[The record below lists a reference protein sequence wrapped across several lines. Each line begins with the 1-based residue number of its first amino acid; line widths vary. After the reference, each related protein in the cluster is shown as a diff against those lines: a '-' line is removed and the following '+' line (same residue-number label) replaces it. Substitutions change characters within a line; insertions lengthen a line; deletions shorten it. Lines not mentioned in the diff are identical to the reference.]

1 MGIRPRRFTPSLHV
15 AVALFALIGLLA
27 LAVAGLVLLGTSVN
41 ESAPPI
47 PFAETPQI
55 LSNATSAVPTTQ
67 SIATLPTMTPPPE
80 TAVPRETVPR
90 AGYAAASRPAL
101 DPQRS
106 ITSLPTVTP
115 SPMPAPARTGCDP
128 AYPEERTC
136 IPPGPPLAQPC
147 AITDERN
154 FTVLPPDPR
163 GLDRDRDGIGC
174 EPVSP

>member
-47 PFAETPQI
+47 AFAETPQI
-55 LSNATSAVPTTQ
+55 LSNATSAAPTTQ
-67 SIATLPTMTPPPE
+67 SIAILPTMTPPPE
-80 TAVPRETVPR
+80 KAAPRETVPR

-101 DPQRS
+101 NTQQS
-106 ITSLPTVTP
+106 ITSLPTITP
-115 SPMPAPARTGCDP
+115 EREPGPARTGCDP
-128 AYPEERTC
+128 AYPDERTC
-136 IPPGPPLAQPC
+136 IPPGLPLDQPC

-163 GLDRDRDGIGC
+163 GLDADGDGVGC
-174 EPVSP
+174 EPLSP